1 MRTFSR
7 ILTAVVLA
15 TAAVAVAPSAYAY
28 NQGANDTA
36 GEAQPAAEEPVYVA
50 PTRRVPP
57 VADRPNY
64 MSLSGPRM
72 GVSFL
77 NGRSYKALQA
87 RVGESAYPIVTV
99 IGWQFEHAWMASKSG
114 TAGLVE
120 IVPTIAGFNQGVFA
134 PGLNLV
140 MGIRSASGIEGGMGV
155 QASISD
161 ERMPL
166 SVGALFAG
174 GATVRTEGLNF
185 PIHLVWVMSQESQRV
200 GIVVGFSLAN

>member
-7 ILTAVVLA
+7 ILTAVILA
-15 TAAVAVAPSAYAY
+15 TAAFAAAPSAYAKDD
-28 NQGANDTA
+28 A
-36 GEAQPAAEEPVYVA
+36 PA
-50 PTRRVPP
+50 
-57 VADRPNY
+57 Y

-87 RVGESAYPIVTV
+87 RVGDSAYPIVTV

-134 PGLNLV
+134 PGLNLI

-155 QASISD
+155 QATISD

-166 SVGALFAG
+166 SVGALFAS

-200 GIVVGFSLAN
+200 GLVVGFSLAN